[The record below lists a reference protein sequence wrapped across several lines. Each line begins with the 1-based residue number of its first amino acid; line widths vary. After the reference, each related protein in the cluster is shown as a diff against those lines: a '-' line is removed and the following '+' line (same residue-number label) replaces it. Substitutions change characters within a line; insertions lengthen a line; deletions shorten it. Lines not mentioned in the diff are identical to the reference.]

1 MLYYLPS
8 CNFTAAHKETSA
20 VIRKYLQEKHNAETG
35 ACCRIMKNRLQPG
48 DEVLQNCQNCTW
60 IMQEN
65 RPDIPQA
72 SLYEFLLE
80 DVAFPW
86 PDYHGER
93 ITVQDCLRAAGKPA
107 EQQAIRTML
116 ERMNMVPVE
125 LAENRENTRFC
136 GTWRY
141 EPVSPANRRDEPQR
155 CAWVDER
162 GWITPAAPQEKQ
174 RIMQEWVKQ
183 YETDRVAVYCNSCL
197 KGVLLGGA
205 DGVHVLDLAFAGMMK

>member
-8 CNFTAAHKETSA
+8 CNFTAAHKETSQI
-20 VIRKYLQEKHNAETG
+20 IRQYLSTRGVETG
-35 ACCRIMKNRLQPG
+35 GCCRVMKNRLQPG
-48 DEVLQNCQNCTW
+48 DSVVQNCQNCTW

-65 RPDIPQA
+65 RPDIAQT
-72 SLYEFLLE
+72 SLYEFLLADE
-80 DVAFPW
+80 TFPW

-93 ITVQDCLRAAGKPA
+93 ITVQDCLRAREKPA
-107 EQQAIRTML
+107 EQRAIRTML

-125 LAENRENTRFC
+125 LTENYEKAFFC

-141 EPVSPANRRDEPQR
+141 EPVSPANLRDEPER
-155 CAWVDER
+155 CAWVEER
-162 GWITPAAPQEKQ
+162 GLITPVDPAEKQ
-174 RIMQEWVKQ
+174 QLMQEWVKQ

-205 DGVHVLDLAFAGMMK
+205 DGVHVLDLAFAGMK

>member
-1 MLYYLPS
+1 
-8 CNFTAAHKETSA
+8 
-20 VIRKYLQEKHNAETG
+20 
-35 ACCRIMKNRLQPG
+35 
-48 DEVLQNCQNCTW
+48 
-60 IMQEN
+60 
-65 RPDIPQA
+65 
-72 SLYEFLLE
+72 
-80 DVAFPW
+80 
-86 PDYHGER
+86 
-93 ITVQDCLRAAGKPA
+93 
-107 EQQAIRTML
+107 
-116 ERMNMVPVE
+116 

-162 GWITPAAPQEKQ
+162 GWITPAAPQDKQ